1 MVQLKKTIKPIS
13 AKQIEQKWHVVDLQ
27 GQVLGRASNMI
38 ANLLQG
44 KHKATY
50 VPHIDSGDYVVV
62 INAMK
67 VVTTG
72 SKASN
77 KEYSYYSGYPGG
89 QRNVSFK
96 QMLEKRPDEI
106 IRHAVSGMLP
116 KNKLRDPR
124 LARLFVFPDDKHPYQ
139 DKVAKS

>member
-13 AKQIEQKWHVVDLQ
+13 AKQIERKWHVVDLQ
-27 GQVLGRASNMI
+27 GQVLGRASNII

-44 KHKATY
+44 KHKTTY

-72 SKASN
+72 NKANN

-96 QMLEKRPDEI
+96 AMLEKRPDEI
-106 IRHAVSGMLP
+106 IRHAVTGMLP

-124 LARLFVFPDDKHPYQ
+124 LARLFVFADDKHPYQ
-139 DKVAKS
+139 SEVANS